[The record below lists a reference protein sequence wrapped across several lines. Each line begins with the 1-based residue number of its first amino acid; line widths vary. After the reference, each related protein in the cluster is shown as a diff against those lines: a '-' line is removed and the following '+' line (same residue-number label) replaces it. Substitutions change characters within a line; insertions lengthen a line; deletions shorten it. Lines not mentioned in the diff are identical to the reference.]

1 MLANGYR
8 LDEFLALHWGLAP
21 YAVHRPR
28 LQAAG
33 FACPHF
39 RLLTTDS
46 VPLLSHQGPW
56 ALPTSLAASVAI
68 SHVV

>member
-8 LDEFLALHWGLAP
+8 LDGFLALHWGLAP

-33 FACPHF
+33 SARLHL
-39 RLLTTDS
+39 RLLTTET

-56 ALPTSLAASVAI
+56 ALPTSLTASVAI